1 MSWQTGN
8 EATMKTLWN
17 AFIGVVAFTVVIILI
32 ALIFSSCNDN
42 NDKSVKQKTV
52 VTNQEGLKKF
62 KELTEISTT
71 TTTTT
76 IAPQIKTQT
85 LYKENPD
92 LAICAQGFYD
102 ALAYYDTY
110 RLIFNTMLSA
120 RVLDSQEMEDQAI
133 KERNELEEVVVQLY
147 KVLEDS
153 CGSFV
158 GNRWLDD
165 RWG

>member
-1 MSWQTGN
+1 
-8 EATMKTLWN
+8 MKQLWN
-17 AFIGVVAFTVVIILI
+17 GFIAFVAFAVVIILI
-32 ALIFSSCNDN
+32 ALVFSSCNDN

-76 IAPQIKTQT
+76 TAPQIKTQT
-85 LYKENPD
+85 LYKQNPD

-133 KERNELEEVVVQLY
+133 KEREDLEVTVGKLY

-153 CGSFV
+153 CGDSV
-158 GNRWLDD
+158 ANRWLDGG
-165 RWG
+165 WG

>member
-1 MSWQTGN
+1 
-8 EATMKTLWN
+8 MKQLWN
-17 AFIGVVAFTVVIILI
+17 AFIAFIAFAVVIAVVLLLI
-32 ALIFSSCNDN
+32 SSRSE
-42 NDKSVKQKTV
+42 KPERKTV
-52 VTNQEGLKKF
+52 ATNQEGLKKF

-76 IAPQIKTQT
+76 TAPQIKTQT

-110 RLIFNTMLSA
+110 RLIFNTMYSA
-120 RVLDSQEMEDQAI
+120 KVLDSQEMEDQAI
-133 KERNELEEVVVQLY
+133 KEREDLEVTVGKLY
-147 KVLEDS
+147 KVLQDS
-153 CGSFV
+153 CGSYV
-158 GNRWLDD
+158 GNRWLDG